1 MPLPVAG
8 RVTRVLVKLGD
19 SVAAGQPLLMLESPE
34 ANAATTTFRQC
45 ESAVAQANAALSQA
59 NAALVK
65 AQADY
70 DRAADLFAHDSIAR
84 KEVINADSALK
95 QSKAAVD
102 LAQAGVEQAE
112 AARAQAL
119 KALGLLGIKPGDA
132 KPQVVVRAPLAGKVL
147 EIGIVAGEYR
157 NDTTAPVLTIADLR
171 AVWTSD
177 VPENSIRLISVG
189 ESVDIT
195 LDAYPD
201 QTFNGRVARIADTL
215 DPKTRT
221 VKVMIELNNARGRLK
236 PEMFGRIRHSEGVRE
251 TPALPVGAIVQD
263 GGKNI
268 IYVEQGKGRFEARE
282 VVTGRRSGGLAPIV
296 SGARP
301 GERVVVDGVMLLRG
315 SGHGRAL
322 AAVRA
327 ATKAARHCARPGV
340 SRGRGVRLHE
350 LRVEAYPDISD
361 TQAVVISLYP
371 GHAAEEVE
379 QQVTVPIE
387 RALNNVPRVIARR
400 SRTIGLSVV
409 ELTFADPDRR
419 LFRAPARHGKTAR
432 RRVAR
437 RRHAVARPAHLGH
450 RRDVPLPARR
460 RKPRRR

>member
-1 MPLPVAG
+1 MRTTPINFLLVFACALAGAGCGGRAEQNLDRLAPLAMAPAPPGVIIIPPDSPKLAQIRVEPIKLEAMPAGEVTAPGKVEVNPNRISRVPLPVAG

-34 ANAATTTFRQC
+34 ANAATTACRQS
-45 ESAVAQANAALSQA
+45 ESAVTQANAALSQA

-65 AQADY
+65 AQADH
-70 DRAADLFAHDSIAR
+70 DRAADLFAHDSIAK

-95 QSKAAVD
+95 QSKAAVE

-119 KALGLLGIKPGDA
+119 KALELLGIKPGDA
-132 KPQVVVRAPLAGKVL
+132 KPQVIVRAPLAGKVL

-171 AVWTSD
+171 AVWMTSD

-189 ESVDIT
+189 EFVEIT

-268 IYVEQGKGRFEARE
+268 IYVEKGKGKFEARE
-282 VVTGRRSGGLAPIV
+282 VVTGRRSGGLTPIV

-315 SGHGRAL
+315 
-322 AAVRA
+322 
-327 ATKAARHCARPGV
+327 
-340 SRGRGVRLHE
+340 
-350 LRVEAYPDISD
+350 
-361 TQAVVISLYP
+361 
-371 GHAAEEVE
+371 
-379 QQVTVPIE
+379 
-387 RALNNVPRVIARR
+387 
-400 SRTIGLSVV
+400 
-409 ELTFADPDRR
+409 
-419 LFRAPARHGKTAR
+419 
-432 RRVAR
+432 
-437 RRHAVARPAHLGH
+437 
-450 RRDVPLPARR
+450 
-460 RKPRRR
+460 

>member
-1 MPLPVAG
+1 MIMRTTPINLLLVFACALAGAGCGGRAEQNVDPLAPSTTTPAAPGIVIIPPDSPKLAQIRVEPIKLEAMPAGDVTAPGKVEVNPNRVSRVPLPVAG
-8 RVTRVLVKLGD
+8 RVTRVLVRLGD

-34 ANAATTTFRQC
+34 ANAATTACRQS
-45 ESAVAQANAALSQA
+45 ESAVTQANAALSQA

-70 DRAADLFAHDSIAR
+70 DRAADLFAHDSVAK
-84 KEVINADSALK
+84 KEVINSESALK
-95 QSKAAVD
+95 QSKAAVE
-102 LAQAGVEQAE
+102 LARAGVEQAE
-112 AARAQAL
+112 AARAQTL
-119 KALGLLGIKPGDA
+119 KAVGLLGIKPGDA
-132 KPQVVVRAPLAGKVL
+132 KPRVVVRAPLAGKVL

-171 AVWTSD
+171 AVWMTSD

-201 QTFNGRVARIADTL
+201 QTFSGRVARIADTL

-236 PEMFGRIRHSEGVRE
+236 PEMFGRIRHLEGVRE
-251 TPALPVGAIVQD
+251 FPALPVGGIVQD

-282 VVTGRRSGGLAPIV
+282 VVTGRRSGDLAPIV

-315 SGHGRAL
+315 
-322 AAVRA
+322 
-327 ATKAARHCARPGV
+327 
-340 SRGRGVRLHE
+340 
-350 LRVEAYPDISD
+350 
-361 TQAVVISLYP
+361 
-371 GHAAEEVE
+371 
-379 QQVTVPIE
+379 
-387 RALNNVPRVIARR
+387 
-400 SRTIGLSVV
+400 
-409 ELTFADPDRR
+409 
-419 LFRAPARHGKTAR
+419 
-432 RRVAR
+432 
-437 RRHAVARPAHLGH
+437 
-450 RRDVPLPARR
+450 
-460 RKPRRR
+460 

>member
-1 MPLPVAG
+1 MRTSPINLLFVFACALAYAGCGGRAEQNVDRLAPSMTPPAPPGVVIIPPDSPKLAQIRVEPIKLEAMPAGDVTAPGKVEVNPNRVSRVPLPVAG

-19 SVAAGQPLLMLESPE
+19 SVAAGQPLLTLESPE
-34 ANAATTTFRQC
+34 ANAATTACRQS
-45 ESAVAQANAALSQA
+45 ESAVAQA

-70 DRAADLFAHDSIAR
+70 DRATDLFAHDSIAK

-102 LAQAGVEQAE
+102 LARAGVEQAE

-119 KALGLLGIKPGDA
+119 KVVGLLGIKPDDV
-132 KPQVVVRAPLAGKVL
+132 KPQVVVRAPLCGKVL

-171 AVWTSD
+171 AVWMTSD

-189 ESVDIT
+189 EFVDIT

-201 QTFNGRVARIADTL
+201 QIFSGRVARIADTL

-221 VKVMIELNNARGRLK
+221 IKVMIELNNAGGRLK
-236 PEMFGRIRHSEGVRE
+236 PEMFGRIRHLEGVQE

-315 SGHGRAL
+315 
-322 AAVRA
+322 
-327 ATKAARHCARPGV
+327 
-340 SRGRGVRLHE
+340 
-350 LRVEAYPDISD
+350 
-361 TQAVVISLYP
+361 
-371 GHAAEEVE
+371 
-379 QQVTVPIE
+379 
-387 RALNNVPRVIARR
+387 
-400 SRTIGLSVV
+400 
-409 ELTFADPDRR
+409 
-419 LFRAPARHGKTAR
+419 
-432 RRVAR
+432 
-437 RRHAVARPAHLGH
+437 
-450 RRDVPLPARR
+450 
-460 RKPRRR
+460 

>member
-1 MPLPVAG
+1 MRTTPINILFVFACALACAACGGRAEQNLDRLAPMTATPATPGVIIIPPDSPKLAQIRVEPIKLEAMPAGEVTAPGKVEVNPNRISRVPLPVAG

-19 SVAAGQPLLMLESPE
+19 AVAAGQPLLMLESPE
-34 ANAATTTFRQC
+34 ANAATTACRQS
-45 ESAVAQANAALSQA
+45 ESAVTQANAALSQA
-59 NAALVK
+59 SAALVK

-95 QSKAAVD
+95 QSKAAVE

-119 KALGLLGIKPGDA
+119 KALELLGIKPGDA
-132 KPQVVVRAPLAGKVL
+132 KPRVVVLAPLAGKVL

-171 AVWTSD
+171 AVWMTSD

-195 LDAYPD
+195 LDAYPG

-221 VKVMIELNNARGRLK
+221 VKVTIELNNARGLLK

-251 TPALPVGAIVQD
+251 TPALPSCAIVQD

-315 SGHGRAL
+315 
-322 AAVRA
+322 
-327 ATKAARHCARPGV
+327 
-340 SRGRGVRLHE
+340 
-350 LRVEAYPDISD
+350 
-361 TQAVVISLYP
+361 
-371 GHAAEEVE
+371 
-379 QQVTVPIE
+379 
-387 RALNNVPRVIARR
+387 
-400 SRTIGLSVV
+400 
-409 ELTFADPDRR
+409 
-419 LFRAPARHGKTAR
+419 
-432 RRVAR
+432 
-437 RRHAVARPAHLGH
+437 
-450 RRDVPLPARR
+450 
-460 RKPRRR
+460 

>member
-1 MPLPVAG
+1 MATAFGVRLLGTALVVICRFHRILGQEIRWASFPSSPGYRSGLPKRFQATALQRLRRFLFVFACALACAGCGGRAEQNVDRLAPSMTSPAPPGVVIIPPDSPKLAQIRVESIKVEAMPAGEVTAPGKVEANPNRVSRVPLPVAG
-8 RVTRVLVKLGD
+8 RVMR
-19 SVAAGQPLLMLESPE
+19 
-34 ANAATTTFRQC
+34 
-45 ESAVAQANAALSQA
+45 
-59 NAALVK
+59 ALVK

-70 DRAADLFAHDSIAR
+70 DRTTDLFAHDSIAK

-102 LAQAGVEQAE
+102 LARAGIEQAE

-119 KALGLLGIKPGDA
+119 KVVGLLGIKPDDV

-171 AVWTSD
+171 AVWMTSD

-201 QTFNGRVARIADTL
+201 QTFSGRVARIADTL

-221 VKVMIELNNARGRLK
+221 IKVMIELNNAGGRLK
-236 PEMFGRIRHSEGVRE
+236 PEMFGRIRHLEGVQE

-315 SGHGRAL
+315 
-322 AAVRA
+322 
-327 ATKAARHCARPGV
+327 
-340 SRGRGVRLHE
+340 
-350 LRVEAYPDISD
+350 
-361 TQAVVISLYP
+361 
-371 GHAAEEVE
+371 
-379 QQVTVPIE
+379 
-387 RALNNVPRVIARR
+387 
-400 SRTIGLSVV
+400 
-409 ELTFADPDRR
+409 
-419 LFRAPARHGKTAR
+419 
-432 RRVAR
+432 
-437 RRHAVARPAHLGH
+437 
-450 RRDVPLPARR
+450 
-460 RKPRRR
+460 

>member
-1 MPLPVAG
+1 MRTTPINFLFVFACALAGAGCGGRAEQNLNRLATSTPAPASPGIVIIPTDSPKLAQIRVEPIKLEPMPAGEVTAPGKVEVNPNRVSRVPLPVAG

-19 SVAAGQPLLMLESPE
+19 GVAAGQPLLMIESPDV
-34 ANAATTTFRQC
+34 NSATATFRQS

-84 KEVINADSALK
+84 KEVINTDSALK

-102 LAQAGVEQAE
+102 LAWAGVEHAE

-119 KALGLLGIKPGDA
+119 KALGLLGIKPGDP

-171 AVWTSD
+171 AVWMTSD

-201 QTFNGRVARIADTL
+201 QTFSGRVARIADTL

-251 TPALPVGAIVQD
+251 TPALPSCAIVQD

-282 VVTGRRSGGLAPIV
+282 VVTGRRSGGLTPIV

-315 SGHGRAL
+315 
-322 AAVRA
+322 
-327 ATKAARHCARPGV
+327 
-340 SRGRGVRLHE
+340 
-350 LRVEAYPDISD
+350 
-361 TQAVVISLYP
+361 
-371 GHAAEEVE
+371 
-379 QQVTVPIE
+379 
-387 RALNNVPRVIARR
+387 
-400 SRTIGLSVV
+400 
-409 ELTFADPDRR
+409 
-419 LFRAPARHGKTAR
+419 
-432 RRVAR
+432 
-437 RRHAVARPAHLGH
+437 
-450 RRDVPLPARR
+450 
-460 RKPRRR
+460 

>member
-1 MPLPVAG
+1 MRTTPINFLFVFACALACAGCGGRAEQNLDRLAPTTATPATPGVIIIPPDSPKLAQIRVEPIKLEAMPAGEVTAPGKVEVNPNRISRVPLPVAG

-19 SVAAGQPLLMLESPE
+19 AVAAGQPLLMLESPE
-34 ANAATTTFRQC
+34 ANAATTACRQS
-45 ESAVAQANAALSQA
+45 ESAVTQANAALSQA

-65 AQADY
+65 AQADR
-70 DRAADLFAHDSIAR
+70 DRAADLFAHDSIAK

-102 LAQAGVEQAE
+102 LARAGVEQAE

-119 KALGLLGIKPGDA
+119 KVVGLLGIKPDDV
-132 KPQVVVRAPLAGKVL
+132 KPEVVVRAPLAGKVL

-171 AVWTSD
+171 AVWMTSD

-315 SGHGRAL
+315 
-322 AAVRA
+322 
-327 ATKAARHCARPGV
+327 
-340 SRGRGVRLHE
+340 
-350 LRVEAYPDISD
+350 
-361 TQAVVISLYP
+361 
-371 GHAAEEVE
+371 
-379 QQVTVPIE
+379 
-387 RALNNVPRVIARR
+387 
-400 SRTIGLSVV
+400 
-409 ELTFADPDRR
+409 
-419 LFRAPARHGKTAR
+419 
-432 RRVAR
+432 
-437 RRHAVARPAHLGH
+437 
-450 RRDVPLPARR
+450 
-460 RKPRRR
+460 